1 VRHESGSNMLDRK
14 SYLIAIAALGVVAA
28 VSIGATVTLIAT
40 RGDSSGHSS
49 PSAAANSSATDGAAT
64 NAGLASNV
72 EAQGQSAGVF
82 INEKEISK
90 EQVDA
95 LKQMYGASPP
105 AGRYWYDPRSGLY
118 GYSGREAAG
127 YIRPGHDFGT
137 LSARASNGNT
147 GVFLNGREINLTEAQ
162 FFQRVFGVVYQ
173 GRFWL
178 DGATGNLGVEGNPMP
193 LANLVAAMQRAQ
205 GSGDGGYRWRDGSGA
220 TITSEG
226 NCTFAAIPG
235 APVYST
241 PGCG

>member
-1 VRHESGSNMLDRK
+1 MLDRK
-14 SYLIAIAALGVVAA
+14 SYIIAISVLGVVAVA
-28 VSIGATVTLIAT
+28 SLAATVTLLAT
-40 RGDSSGHSS
+40 RGNSPGLHS
-49 PSAAANSSATDGAAT
+49 PDAAANVSAPGGAGM
-64 NAGLASNV
+64 NAGLASD
-72 EAQGQSAGVF
+72 AATRGQSTGVF

-90 EQVDA
+90 EQADA
-95 LKQMYGASPP
+95 LRQMYGAAPP
-105 AGRYWYDPRSGLY
+105 PGRYWYDPRSGLY

-173 GRFWL
+173 GHFWL
-178 DGATGNLGVEGNPMP
+178 DGATGNLGVDGNPMP

-205 GSGDGGYRWRDGSGA
+205 GSNDGGYRWRDGSGA